1 MAAPS
6 PGPSRQPTPSSS
18 SQSLVGNSSASSSS
32 LSTRGP
38 APAHQ
43 GPSSKL
49 NPNVASFSFAHQF
62 QPPHGGVAPPPPPPS
77 SSFAAGAYDGFPI
90 PSAGMYGGAA
100 GGYQHYPIS
109 SSNGY
114 NTPMHPQQQQQQQQP
129 PPPPP
134 PPPQGWAPPPPPTK
148 GGWGQQQQQQQQ
160 GGAGPYGQHH
170 AMHHHPHHHHP
181 AHAQSP
187 YFAQHPPP
195 PPPPP
200 SQPPP
205 RIPSGPGPAPNGIYL
220 PLAHNGPH
228 HLAAAVA
235 AAGYPP
241 TGATAAAVSPVP
253 SALHLPPGAA
263 AALSPL
269 QQQQQ
274 LPHPPLHQHTAALL
288 PPFSPQ
294 RPHPPSSA
302 PQILPAPSLPVSPA
316 SPLPPPSHVPLS
328 VPPSQLPPSSVAS
341 LASPPPRSTAR
352 DEPITA
358 PSDAARPFSPATTS
372 ADQGPPRRGGI
383 RRRRDHL
390 PAPADLP
397 ACTFAPG
404 LRRPAGFATATA
416 AAKPQTQGASSTQT
430 TFRVEDSLK
439 KGASA
444 GGKSVPTTPGK
455 AEARSPS
462 VEAQAVP
469 PAATSSAQAPAPAPV
484 AAPQA
489 PQTPKQPAAKAS
501 AAPIAAAATP
511 RQPAAPTTAPAPATP
526 AAAPAPAPAPVPAST
541 VAEPATPSAAAA
553 APMSPSATSATP
565 KSPAPAA
572 APVRKSWADLVR
584 PPPGSA
590 PPALS
595 NGLSPISASTSTSAT
610 SPPAPAP
617 AAGSLAALLALP
629 LAHAHYPAPPVPRG
643 LINNGNLC
651 FANAILQALVYC
663 GDLWNLMGLVE
674 RGSKKDLREAMGAA
688 PGTGTK
694 EGKGEKSVVE
704 AMIAFLA
711 EFRNAS
717 SSTAPAFD
725 PSQNT
730 SLSASASASAS
741 ASTSGATTPKP
752 PYNNNVHPL
761 SSSAS
766 SSSATPSGSAPAPL
780 SPTPIHDALRHNP
793 RFDAMRRGTQED
805 AEEFLGFFLE
815 TLHEEVLAIL
825 EEQERKEKKGKARE
839 DAAASG
845 AGDEGWNEVGSKGRV
860 ATTRTTETKESPL
873 TRIFGGKLRSVLRC
887 PGQKDSVTI
896 EPFQRLQLD
905 IQPEHV
911 LSIEDALRN
920 LTASES
926 LPDFVTSRGIRTQDA
941 TKHVQLDALP
951 PVLILHLKRF
961 LFDEVGG
968 VQKSGKKV
976 AYGTELT
983 IDERVLSA
991 PLRQQVGKDGARYEL
1006 FGVVYH
1012 HGLHA
1017 SGGHYTVA
1025 VRRGYHSTQW
1035 VELDDTHLYPLS
1047 PADVS
1052 VSLALAKSRRWET
1065 AGGGPAR
1072 SGIEDVEGGDHKCA
1086 YLLLYAKVDDGHGLA
1101 PAR

>member
-18 SQSLVGNSSASSSS
+18 RSLSAS
-32 LSTRGP
+32 
-38 APAHQ
+38 AAAHATQ
-43 GPSSKL
+43 ASKL
-49 NPNVASFSFAHQF
+49 NPNVASFSFAHNDPQHSHAAHQVHF
-62 QPPHGGVAPPPPPPS
+62 QPHAVP
-77 SSFAAGAYDGFPI
+77 SSFAPGAYDGSFPI
-90 PSAGMYGGAA
+90 SSTAQHAASAQGGMYGMAAA
-100 GGYQHYPIS
+100 GGGYHHYPIS
-109 SSNGY
+109 SSGSAY
-114 NTPMHPQQQQQQQQP
+114 GAGPMQQHQQ
-129 PPPPP
+129 PP
-134 PPPQGWAPPPPPTK
+134 PPPQGWAAKGPQ
-148 GGWGQQQQQQQQ
+148 GGWGQQQQGEYGQQQQ
-160 GGAGPYGQHH
+160 QQHH
-170 AMHHHPHHHHP
+170 TMHHHHPQQHP

-187 YFAQHPPP
+187 YFSQHPPP

-200 SQPPP
+200 SQS
-205 RIPSGPGPAPNGIYL
+205 RLHAGPGAPPNGIYL
-220 PLAHNGPH
+220 PLQHNGPH

-241 TGATAAAVSPVP
+241 VGAAGSAVSPVP
-253 SALHLPPGAA
+253 AALHLPPGAA
-263 AALSPL
+263 AALSPHL
-269 QQQQQ
+269 QHQQPPPSMH
-274 LPHPPLHQHTAALL
+274 PHASAALL

-294 RPHPPSSA
+294 RPHPSSVA

-316 SPLPPPSHVPLS
+316 SPLPSPSHVPLV
-328 VPPSQLPPSSVAS
+328 VPPSPLPPASTSSTASPASSVA
-341 LASPPPRSTAR
+341 PIR
-352 DEPITA
+352 DEPITVAADVPHPA
-358 PSDAARPFSPATTS
+358 PSALSGT
-372 ADQGPPRRGGI
+372 PPRPT
-383 RRRRDHL
+383 RRRRSRLPPPAGL
-390 PAPADLP
+390 PAL
-397 ACTFAPG
+397 TFAPG
-404 LRRPAGFATATA
+404 LRRPRGFAA
-416 AAKPQTQGASSTQT
+416 ASSASSSSKAHDQAQT
-430 TFRVEDSLK
+430 TRFRVADSLK
-439 KGASA
+439 KSVGGG
-444 GGKSVPTTPGK
+444 GGKSTPSTPSK
-455 AEARSPS
+455 PEARSPTLAPS
-462 VEAQAVP
+462 A
-469 PAATSSAQAPAPAPV
+469 PAAPAAASSSAPAPV
-484 AAPQA
+484 AV
-489 PQTPKQPAAKAS
+489 PQTPKQPAAEVS
-501 AAPIAAAATP
+501 APAEPAEPP
-511 RQPAAPTTAPAPATP
+511 REPSTPAAAPAPATP
-526 AAAPAPAPAPVPAST
+526 AASSAPAPVPVAA
-541 VAEPATPSAAAA
+541 AEPATPSA
-553 APMSPSATSATP
+553 PTPLSPSAAPATP
-565 KSPAPAA
+565 KSPAGP
-572 APVRKSWADLVR
+572 PVRKSWADLVR

-590 PPALS
+590 PPSLS
-595 NGLSPISASTSTSAT
+595 NGLSPISASTSSLT
-610 SPPAPAP
+610 SPPTPQP

-663 GDLWNLMGLVE
+663 GDLWNLMGMVE
-674 RGSKKDLREAMGAA
+674 RGSKKDLREAMGASV
-688 PGTGTK
+688 TGAK

-730 SLSASASASAS
+730 SSSASASASAS
-741 ASTSGATTPKP
+741 ASTSGATTPK
-752 PYNNNVHPL
+752 NNNVHPL
-761 SSSAS
+761 SSSVS
-766 SSSATPSGSAPAPL
+766 SSSGANHPNLSGSGSGSTPAPL

-815 TLHEEVLAIL
+815 TLHEEVLGIL
-825 EEQERKEKKGKARE
+825 EEQERKEKKGKAKE
-839 DAAASG
+839 EAG
-845 AGDEGWNEVGSKGRV
+845 AGAGGGGDEGWNEVGSKGRV

-873 TRIFGGKLRSVLRC
+873 GRIFGGKLRSVLRC

-926 LPDFVTSRGIRTQDA
+926 LPDFVSSRGVRTQDA

-1012 HGLHA
+1012 HGLYA

-1025 VRRGYHSTQW
+1025 VRRGYHSSQW

-1047 PADVS
+1047 PAEVS
-1052 VSLALAKSRRWET
+1052 VSLAHAKSRRWET

-1072 SGIEDVEGGDHKCA
+1072 SGIEDSEGGDHKCA
-1086 YLLLYAKVDDGHGLA
+1086 YLLLYAKVDDGHGLG